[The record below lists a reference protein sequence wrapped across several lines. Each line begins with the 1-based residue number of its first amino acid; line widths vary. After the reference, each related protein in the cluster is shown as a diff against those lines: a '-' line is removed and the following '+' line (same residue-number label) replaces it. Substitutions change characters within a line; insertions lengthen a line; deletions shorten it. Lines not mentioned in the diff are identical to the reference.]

1 MKSKTIIFD
10 MDGVLFDTEIM
21 STKAWIQLA
30 KERGLD
36 GVIIQELADN
46 CMGRNR
52 KDIIFQF
59 QKKFGEN
66 FDAQEF
72 LTAGRSLMQ
81 KWIERDGLPLMKGTV
96 EILQYLR
103 ENHFTTGLASSSS
116 TQTVMSHMERSGL
129 GHYFDV
135 IIGGDQVTLSKPKPD
150 IYLKACEAV
159 HIPPGEVIAVED
171 STNGIRAAHAA
182 GMKTVMIPD
191 LVQPDAEMLALLYRK
206 YDSLLAL
213 KEAFERDEL

>member
-1 MKSKTIIFD
+1 
-10 MDGVLFDTEIM
+10 
-21 STKAWIQLA
+21 
-30 KERGLD
+30 
-36 GVIIQELADN
+36 
-46 CMGRNR
+46 
-52 KDIIFQF
+52 
-59 QKKFGEN
+59 
-66 FDAQEF
+66 
-72 LTAGRSLMQ
+72 
-81 KWIERDGLPLMKGTV
+81 
-96 EILQYLR
+96 
-103 ENHFTTGLASSSS
+103 
-116 TQTVMSHMERSGL
+116 MERSGL

-159 HIPPGEVIAVED
+159 HMPPGEVIAVED
-171 STNGIRAAHAA
+171 SPNGIRAAHAA